1 MTKEE
6 KKAYEKAYR
15 EANTDKKKEY
25 REANADKMKEY
36 HKAYHEANKDKI
48 RLRKKEYLEANKDK
62 RKEYLEANKD
72 KRKEYQKAYHKAYL
86 EANKDKRKEYHK
98 AYHEANKDKISYRKN
113 EYSKKRKAT
122 DPIFK
127 LKCNIRSLISKSMR
141 KMKYKKTSRT
151 AEILGCTFEV
161 FKEHIQEQ
169 FPRDMNWDNA
179 GMWHYDHIIPV
190 SSATSEEGLLRL
202 NHYTNFQPLWEEDNL
217 EKAARLDWVKCPI
230 KYAK

>member
-1 MTKEE
+1 MTKEDRQ
-6 KKAYEKAYR
+6 KY
-15 EANTDKKKEY
+15 KKEY
-25 REANADKMKEY
+25 Y
-36 HKAYHEANKDKI
+36 
-48 RLRKKEYLEANKDK
+48 EANKDK
-62 RKEYLEANKD
+62 RKAYNEANKD
-72 KRKEYQKAYHKAYL
+72 KIKDKNKEYREANKDKKKAYDEANKDKIKDIQKEYHKAYL

-169 FPRDMNWDNA
+169 FPKDMNWDNS
-179 GMWHYDHIIPV
+179 GLWHYDHIKPV
-190 SSATSEEGLLRL
+190 SSATSEEELIRL
-202 NHYTNFQPLWEEDNL
+202 NHYTNFQPLWGEDNI
-217 EKAARLDWVKCPI
+217 EKSDNPNWIKCPI